1 MMKIIPILTFFLFIH
16 KASAEN
22 PAILEPADDSVLKLE
37 LSEQEGA
44 KKEFQ
49 HLVQSTMELM
59 GPNEEMAVVSKP
71 QSTHISK

>member
-22 PAILEPADDSVLKLE
+22 PAILAPADDSVLKLE

-49 HLVQSTMELM
+49 HLVQ
-59 GPNEEMAVVSKP
+59 
-71 QSTHISK
+71 